1 MFTLIPLL
9 SFIETKNK
17 NQIFSKLVVWFVCL
31 LSSFQFGIYNSIKTN
46 KNQPSSLY
54 KKWPSPSYKETLSKS
69 TDYDPFLYEL
79 GVPWCAN
86 YK

>member
-1 MFTLIPLL
+1 MQNRCCAIHRHHKHI
-9 SFIETKNK
+9 SYIY
-17 NQIFSKLVVWFVCL
+17 FVCL
-31 LSSFQFGIYNSIKTN
+31 LFLFQVGIYNTIKTN

-54 KKWPSPSYKETLSKS
+54 KKQPKPSYKETLSKS